1 MTTFLRRLFFAVW
14 TLELLHNIL
23 YIRYV
28 RYRMK
33 TKRELIKRDCLVAE
47 KRYEM
52 DK

>member
-1 MTTFLRRLFFAVW
+1 MIV
-14 TLELLHNIL
+14 

-33 TKRELIKRDCLVAE
+33 TKIELIKRDCLVVE

-52 DK
+52 DKKKIKII